1 MLTNFCPLFSC
12 NSNVKMLDIDM
23 KMLALNMMPLAL
35 DMKMLAIDTPPL
47 AYANIMGEF

>member
-1 MLTNFCPLFSC
+1 
-12 NSNVKMLDIDM
+12 MLDIDM